1 MLPGGSLDLG
11 AARIASGAAGGAG
24 AWAGGR
30 LVQLELFVY
39 LQLLDI
45 LTTWIGL
52 RLGLAEA
59 SPFVRHLMQ
68 LGPAAG
74 LAASKVVAFF
84 LAGLCVWLN
93 RRHVVR
99 WINYWYAALVV
110 WNMALIAKVLS
121 AG

>member
-1 MLPGGSLDLG
+1 M
-11 AARIASGAAGGAG
+11 
-24 AWAGGR
+24 
-30 LVQLELFVY
+30 VHLEVFVY
-39 LQLLDI
+39 LQLLDV

-59 SPFVRHLMQ
+59 SPLIRHLMQ
-68 LGPAAG
+68 FGPAAG
-74 LAASKVVAFF
+74 LAASKLVAFL

>member
-1 MLPGGSLDLG
+1 M
-11 AARIASGAAGGAG
+11 
-24 AWAGGR
+24 
-30 LVQLELFVY
+30 VHLELFVY
-39 LQLLDI
+39 LQVLDV

-52 RLGLAEA
+52 RLGLTEA
-59 SPFVRHLMQ
+59 SPFIRHLMQ
-68 LGPAAG
+68 FGPAAG
-74 LAASKVVAFF
+74 LALSKLVAFS

-110 WNMALIAKVLS
+110 WNMALIARILN